1 MLQSLE
7 RLSKQYKVTVH
18 TICQTAW
25 ALLLSHYNQSKD
37 VVFGSVVSGRP
48 PELEGIEHAVGL
60 FINTIPVRIKME
72 PEMSFAQLLQNVQ
85 ESNLESERYSYCSLA
100 ELQKMT
106 EFKTDLFSHLLVF
119 QNYPSNDTSTEEEE
133 ELFGFRIEEFH
144 DTEQTNYDFHLT
156 VAPKEQYIIFHFNQN
171 VYENDEI
178 RNISRRFIRIL
189 EQIIEAP
196 DMRMCEIELID
207 EKEKRLITETFQT
220 SNYNRG
226 EDNLTL
232 HERFEQQAACFP
244 NKTAVSFNGESLT
257 YEILNSRANELAKKL
272 RGLGVQSNDLVGVM
286 LERSHSFIIGILG
299 ILKAGAAYV
308 PIDPNYPLERINYMI
323 QDSRISILITDQKK
337 ACGYISYYYIYRKST
352 DYR

>member
-1 MLQSLE
+1 
-7 RLSKQYKVTVH
+7 
-18 TICQTAW
+18 
-25 ALLLSHYNQSKD
+25 
-37 VVFGSVVSGRP
+37 
-48 PELEGIEHAVGL
+48 
-60 FINTIPVRIKME
+60 
-72 PEMSFAQLLQNVQ
+72 
-85 ESNLESERYSYCSLA
+85 
-100 ELQKMT
+100 
-106 EFKTDLFSHLLVF
+106 
-119 QNYPSNDTSTEEEE
+119 
-133 ELFGFRIEEFH
+133 
-144 DTEQTNYDFHLT
+144 
-156 VAPKEQYIIFHFNQN
+156 
-171 VYENDEI
+171 
-178 RNISRRFIRIL
+178 
-189 EQIIEAP
+189 
-196 DMRMCEIELID
+196 MRMCEIELID

-323 QDSRISILITDQKK
+323 QDSRISILITDQKSMRIYFLLL
-337 ACGYISYYYIYRKST
+337 YIQEKY
-352 DYR
+352 